1 MGVFFFAT
9 TGTVRSYL
17 KRASSS
23 EQTVVCYSCHMNHKE
38 LIAALAEAS
47 ETDSKTAAA
56 MLSALTDLVLE
67 RVGSGDVVTIP
78 RLAKFALA
86 DRAARVG
93 RNPQTGEQ
101 LAIPAKRVAKITPT
115 TAYKELAQR
124 PL

>member
-9 TGTVRSYL
+9 TGTVQSYL

-23 EQTVVCYSCHMNHKE
+23 EQTAVCYSWRMNHKE

-78 RLAKFALA
+78 RLAKFSLV

-101 LAIPAKRVAKITPT
+101 LSIPAKRVAKITPT
-115 TAYKELAQR
+115 KSYKELAQR

>member
-1 MGVFFFAT
+1 
-9 TGTVRSYL
+9 
-17 KRASSS
+17 
-23 EQTVVCYSCHMNHKE
+23 MNHKE
-38 LIAALAEAS
+38 LISELAEAS

-56 MLSALTDLVLE
+56 VLSALTDLLLE
-67 RVGSGDVVTIP
+67 RVGAGEVVTIP
-78 RLAKFALA
+78 RLAKFSLV

-115 TAYKELAQR
+115 KTYKELAQR